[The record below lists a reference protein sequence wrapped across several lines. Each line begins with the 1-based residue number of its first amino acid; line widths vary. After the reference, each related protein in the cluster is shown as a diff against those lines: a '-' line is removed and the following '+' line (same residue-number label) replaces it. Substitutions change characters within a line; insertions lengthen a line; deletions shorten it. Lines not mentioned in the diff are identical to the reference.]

1 VVLNMKKYI
10 FPLLL
15 VLGIIFAFLN
25 CDNTTEPKETHG
37 TITGSVQD
45 ISQNN
50 SPVYPAYLFWNDSL
64 LTTTAEDGEFTIP
77 ELEPGNY
84 QIICSALNY
93 RDTTEQITVKTG
105 KTTTHT
111 FYLTPSL
118 VSGRV
123 WGEFE
128 DMTLYNEILAADP
141 SIAAWSEQ
149 EVYQGGTGATLQS
162 KTLGYEVPDRKVWL
176 GDSLLAKAD
185 NWGQYSFKLQYG
197 TYPITA
203 TCEGYISID
212 TVITVIPDERIYINF
227 FMYRQ

>member
-1 VVLNMKKYI
+1 MKKYI

-15 VLGIIFAFLN
+15 VIGIIFAYLS

-37 TITGSVQD
+37 KITGSVQD
-45 ISQNN
+45 ISQND
-50 SPVYPAYLFWNDSL
+50 SPIYQAYLFWNDSL
-64 LTTTAEDGEFTIP
+64 LTITNENGEFTIP
-77 ELEPGNY
+77 KLEEGSY
-84 QIICSALNY
+84 QIVCSALNF
-93 RDTTEQITVKTG
+93 RDTTEQITIKAG
-105 KTTTHT
+105 KTTSHI
-111 FYLTPSL
+111 FYLTPNL

-128 DMTLYNEILAADP
+128 DMTLYSEILATDT
-141 SIAAWSEQ
+141 SKLGWSEQ

-176 GDSLLAKAD
+176 GDSLLALAD
-185 NWGQYSFKLQYG
+185 NWGQYSFRLQHG